1 MADQVTLKRIL
12 IYTGDEDWVK
22 GVLAVSVVQPK
33 IPFTTSSGTIT
44 EENRILTF
52 PLPMP
57 KKEA

>member
-22 GVLAVSVVQPK
+22 GVLAISIVQPK
-33 IPFTTSSGTIT
+33 IPFTTGSGTIT
-44 EENRILTF
+44 EENRVLTF
-52 PLPMP
+52 TVPTP